1 MFMMYRMLCWSRV
14 SPLKECDRRCSWP
27 EKVDH
32 VFEVIMM
39 RMGVGDLYWQF
50 GLGAIAVVL

>member
-14 SPLKECDRRCSWP
+14 PPLKENDRRCSWP

-32 VFEVIMM
+32 VFEDKPMM

-50 GLGAIAVVL
+50 GLGAVVL